1 MKELVKQILEDG
13 IIEAKEVQ
21 ELRATILADGKVDK
35 EEAEALFQLND
46 EADEK
51 DPSFKDLFV
60 EGIKSYILEDGVIDD
75 EEEQFLLA
83 HISAD
88 GIVDENEKALL
99 EALAAE
105 TELPESLSAL
115 ID

>member
-1 MKELVKQILEDG
+1 MKELIDLILEDG
-13 IIEAKEVQ
+13 KIESGEVQ
-21 ELRATILADGKVDK
+21 KLREAIFADGEVDK

-46 EADEK
+46 SATEK

-60 EGIKSYILEDGVIDD
+60 EGIKSYILADGKVD
-75 EEEQFLLA
+75 EEEEKFLLE

-88 GIVDENEKALL
+88 VDENEKALL
-99 EALAAE
+99 EAIAAE
-105 TELPESLSAL
+105 AKLPESLASL

>member
-13 IIEAKEVQ
+13 IIEASEVQ
-21 ELRATILADGKVDK
+21 KLRAAILADGKVDK
-35 EEAEALFQLND
+35 EEAEALFELND
-46 EADEK
+46 EANEK

-60 EGIKSYILEDGVIDD
+60 EGVKSYILEDGVIDD

-88 GIVDENEKALL
+88 GQVDENEKALL

-105 TELPESLSAL
+105 IELPESLASL